1 MIPANFASNDKFMKN
16 EKFRFEMLGLG
27 GFIRKVGGIL

>member
-1 MIPANFASNDKFMKN
+1 MPADFASNKYMIK
-16 EKFRFEMLGLG
+16 EKYRFEMLGLG